1 MNSFVQV
8 EDYYKT
14 TMYLNV
20 DCIARVDETGLSDN
34 CVIVYLTLEKPK
46 DSVVL
51 HLSEWERIKPMIGIV
66 QSPLEA
72 SADDLKVSP
81 TPVIEWIR
89 VEIVERD
96 SFYSKTSSSRRAMWR
111 LITDDGRN
119 VNLFDHADMLRD
131 NKTLLRDADYLDIFV
146 DMAEGQHDTWTVSP
160 IEIELQPDGSFWKV
174 KQIKPRAAG
183 AGPDFTGDDPDDDD
197 PDDVDEIEMFPAV
210 ETDLQALVALVRRGN
225 FVILDTETTGLGDK
239 AEICSIAI
247 IDDTGKT
254 LLDTLVRPVRGI
266 PADATRI
273 HGITDKDVQGVRGWL
288 NLNQQVWDLLYGRD
302 VIIYNADYD
311 LRLLIQSEK
320 ACDPF
325 ALSDWSTISRV
336 CAMNAYAEHVGDWN
350 EYHDNYKWH
359 KLTDAARTIGY
370 QLPEGMK
377 PHGALADC
385 LMTLAVCRYL
395 VKVDDATDTSEAI

>member
-1 MNSFVQV
+1 MPNLLQV
-8 EDYYKT
+8 ESVT
-14 TMYLNV
+14 G
-20 DCIARVDETGLSDN
+20 DEFINPDQITHVS
-34 CVIVYLTLEKPK
+34 PMR
-46 DSVVL
+46 DSVVMHFADQSMVVL
-51 HLSEWERIKPMIGIV
+51 MHPEWTRVKPILVIP

-72 SADDLKVSP
+72 SADDLKVST
-81 TPVIEWIR
+81 TPMIDWVR

-96 SFYSKTSSSRRAMWR
+96 SFYSKTSGSRRAMWR

-131 NKTLLRDADYLDIFV
+131 NKTLLRNADYLDIFL
-146 DMAEGQHDTWTVSP
+146 DMTDGQHDTWTVSP
-160 IEIELQPDGSFWKV
+160 IEIELQPDGTFWKV

-183 AGPDFTGDDPDDDD
+183 AGPDFTGDDPDDSSDQPADEDD
-197 PDDVDEIEMFPAV
+197 DLDIVFPAIP
-210 ETDLQALVALVRRGN
+210 TDLEELVALVRRGN

-239 AEICSIAI
+239 AEICSIAV

-273 HGITDKDVQGVRGWL
+273 HGITNDTVKNARDWL
-288 NLNQQVWDLLYGRD
+288 NTNEQVWQLLHGRD
-302 VIIYNADYD
+302 VIVYNADYD
-311 LRLLIQSEK
+311 IRLLIQSEK
-320 ACDPF
+320 ACEPF
-325 ALSDWSTISRV
+325 ALSDWGTISRV
-336 CAMNAYAEHVGDWN
+336 CAMNAYAEYVGDWN
-350 EYHDNYKWH
+350 EYHENYRWH
-359 KLTDAARTIGY
+359 KLTDAARAIGY

-395 VKVDDATDTSEAI
+395 VKQEES